1 MFDTHRAV
9 KELTDA
15 GFALEQAEAVV
26 ATVSIAMNENVTTK
40 TAITELRAELKA
52 DHAEVKADVATL
64 RLEMSAMET
73 RLLVR
78 FTGIGLAI
86 AGIAIAVA
94 KLLP

>member
-26 ATVSIAMNENVTTK
+26 ATVSVAVNENVATK
-40 TAITELRAELKA
+40 LDIAETRAEAKGDIAELKSDIAELRAEMK
-52 DHAEVKADVATL
+52 
-64 RLEMSAMET
+64 AMEM
-73 RLLVR
+73 RIMVR
-78 FTGIGLAI
+78 MTGIGLTI
-86 AGIAIAVA
+86 AGLSIALL